1 MSLRAYEAVL
11 KAVAD
16 PTRVRILKI
25 LEGGE
30 LCVCQVIAVIA
41 LGQSTISKHLFL
53 LKSAGLVKDRRDRKW
68 IYYSLDGKAA
78 SPYAARALRNLK
90 GWLND
95 EAVVLKDLE
104 RVALARAIGPV
115 AICERRMT
123 LPAGRRAGS
132 ALSSS
137 KKAETDERPEA
148 RG

>member
-1 MSLRAYEAVL
+1 MSLRAYESVM

-25 LEGGE
+25 LEGGG

-53 LKSAGLVKDRRDRKW
+53 LKSAGLVRDRRDRKW
-68 IYYSLDGKAA
+68 IHYSLDRKDA

-95 EAVVLKDLE
+95 DPVVMKDRE
-104 RVALARAIGPV
+104 RTALARAIGPV
-115 AICERRMT
+115 AICERGMT
-123 LPAGRRAGS
+123 LSSRRSVAAAGKGSRGGRRESG
-132 ALSSS
+132 
-137 KKAETDERPEA
+137 
-148 RG
+148 G